1 MDFSKLDNRFIRH
14 VNVPANMG
22 VIEHPAGRAVGV
34 GQCGDSVE
42 VALRVN
48 GERISEIRHLP
59 RGCSFTIACASA
71 MTELAR
77 NRTIEQALE
86 ITPQD
91 VEAELGGLPE
101 DHLHCARLA
110 VNTLGEAIADCYRR
124 QAASAVG
131 PAAVSKEEKPS
142 NAHIRQTTGTAP
154 RFRRGFMPYPLSVK
168 RRRWHGCRLGAAR
181 S

>member
-124 QAASAVG
+124 QRAPVPSTDD
-131 PAAVSKEEKPS
+131 PTIKEKAPD
-142 NAHIRQTTGTAP
+142 AHI
-154 RFRRGFMPYPLSVK
+154 
-168 RRRWHGCRLGAAR
+168 
-181 S
+181 